1 MFYERRRIIRRARYQ
16 NQQAHLDANSPPLA
30 PARREAIIRGV
41 ISNRQVIY
49 QSNSKATVDDAIAEA
64 EKIPKAVETSQDPVP
79 TARPDSPTPFKS
91 DQEREERVREATK
104 IYFEILAKQKPRRKS
119 KRKSAAQHQPEK

>member
-1 MFYERRRIIRRARYQ
+1 M
-16 NQQAHLDANSPPLA
+16 A

-119 KRKSAAQHQPEK
+119 KWKSAAQHQPEK

>member
-1 MFYERRRIIRRARYQ
+1 MYEKRRVIRRVRYQ
-16 NQQAHLDANSPPLA
+16 NKPVQFDVNLPPLA

-49 QSNSKATVDDAIAEA
+49 QSNSKATVDDAIEEA

-79 TARPDSPTPFKS
+79 AVRPDSPTPFKS
-91 DQEREERVREATK
+91 DQEREERVREATR
-104 IYFEILAKQKPRRKS
+104 INFEILVKQKPRRKS
-119 KRKSAAQHQPEK
+119 KRKSATQHQSKK